1 MKWQCVEYSRRWLIM
16 NRNITY
22 VSVDI
27 AAEIWDLTT
36 VIMLGSDSN
45 STLPFNSFSNGFT
58 SSPPKI
64 GCLLIYNAIDLP
76 PTGHVAVVVDINYDA
91 GYINIGEQNWS
102 DDFWQSNYARQI
114 KLSKTTGGFY
124 KLEDDYL
131 IGWKCVAGN

>member
-36 VIMLGSDSN
+36 VIMLGGESN
-45 STLPFNSFSNGFT
+45 STLPFYSFSNGLT
-58 SSPPKI
+58 PYPPKI

-102 DDFWQSNYARQI
+102 NDFWPSYFARLI
-114 KLSKTTGGFY
+114 KLSTIDGYY
-124 KLEDDYL
+124 KLEDNYL

>member
-22 VSVDI
+22 ASVDI

-36 VIMLGSDSN
+36 VIMLGSDSI
-45 STLPFNSFSNGFT
+45 LPFNSFSNGVT
-58 SSPPKI
+58 PSPPKI